1 MADDS
6 PFTTL
11 DGSQIQSDL
20 LELLCRTAQE
30 KGRIEITN
38 CGGTTCVIISKE
50 ELEDLETALEILSNT
65 HEGRA
70 LHEHVQMFVKLDT
83 EDDEVAPAVSVE

>member
-1 MADDS
+1 MTDDS

-20 LELLCRTAQE
+20 LEVLCRIVRE
-30 KGRIEITN
+30 KGRVEIQN
-38 CGGTTCVIISKE
+38 CGGSTCMLISKE
-50 ELEDLETALEILSNT
+50 ELDDLEAALEILSNT
-65 HEGRA
+65 TEGRA

-83 EDDEVAPAVSVE
+83 EEDESTPAVMVE

>member
-1 MADDS
+1 MPDDS

-20 LELLCRTAQE
+20 LELLCRIARE
-30 KGRIEITN
+30 KGRIEIKN
-38 CGGTTCVIISKE
+38 CGGAVCVMLSKE
-50 ELEDLETALEILSNT
+50 ELDDLEAALEILSNT
-65 HEGRA
+65 SEGRA

-83 EDDEVAPAVSVE
+83 EDDDVAPTVSLK